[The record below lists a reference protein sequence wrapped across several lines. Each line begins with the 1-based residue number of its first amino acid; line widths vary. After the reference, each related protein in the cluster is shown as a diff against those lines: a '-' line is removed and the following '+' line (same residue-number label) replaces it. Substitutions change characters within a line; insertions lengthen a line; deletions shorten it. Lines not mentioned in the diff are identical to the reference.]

1 MWTGGPMIKIQTV
14 LTFFC
19 LIVSKVFNVMH
30 PAVLGMV
37 VNAIVC
43 IGEQKKDCPTSSEVY
58 YLVGLYALLKF
69 LADFVRNICEVP
81 FASVSASSE
90 VFIASM
96 VYKHIQNQS
105 LAFHLNRETGKIVRL
120 VSRGST
126 SFSNVLRMLVF

>member
-1 MWTGGPMIKIQTV
+1 MWYFLKFTLPFMWTGGVMIKIQTV
-14 LTFFC
+14 LTFTC
-19 LIVSKVFNVMH
+19 LILSKVFNVMH

-43 IGEQKKDCPTSSEVY
+43 IGEQKADCPTSSEVY

-69 LADFVRNICEVP
+69 LADFVRYICEVP

-96 VYKHIQNQS
+96 VYKHI
-105 LAFHLNRETGKIVRL
+105 
-120 VSRGST
+120 
-126 SFSNVLRMLVF
+126 